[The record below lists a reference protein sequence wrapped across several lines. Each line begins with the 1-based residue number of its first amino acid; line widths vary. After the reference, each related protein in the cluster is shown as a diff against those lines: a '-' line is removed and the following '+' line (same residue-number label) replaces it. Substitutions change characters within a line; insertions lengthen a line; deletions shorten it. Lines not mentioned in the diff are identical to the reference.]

1 MDLLTYLRA
10 DLVPLMK
17 RREKV
22 ALRAVRDAI
31 SAIENAETSYLAT
44 PAKVGSASEFV
55 AGALTFGTAERV
67 VRPLSDAE
75 MWGLARAE
83 VDRRLEDAVQLREHG
98 DVDRAL
104 MLKAEA
110 LALSDRLDAWRPEG
124 PDAPAYVPGRGAAA
138 AASTATRS
146 SGLSRLSSSTT
157 SAVTDETRE
166 RAGR

>member
-1 MDLLTYLRA
+1 MDLLSSLRA

-31 SAIENAETSYLAT
+31 SAIENAETSHFPT
-44 PAKVGSASEFV
+44 PAKVGAASEFV

-67 VRPLSDAE
+67 VRALSEEE
-75 MWGLARAE
+75 MMGLARAE
-83 VDRRLEDAVQLREHG
+83 VDHRLDEAVRLRECG

-124 PDAPAYVPGRGAAA
+124 SAGPA
-138 AASTATRS
+138 
-146 SGLSRLSSSTT
+146 
-157 SAVTDETRE
+157 
-166 RAGR
+166 